1 MADNNGQQQ
10 NQQNQQNQKGG
21 GNNQK
26 GGGAS
31 SGITAGISLNPNDL
45 TPRTLSGMFSIAAVA
60 TGAIFA
66 IRWLHPVFSR
76 VVMGVPKEA
85 PRPAVQVQQNGGA
98 SSLNPGDVMNAAKA
112 LPEGPKKGLVIQT
125 FNTLDDATKQ
135 AVLSVIG
142 KTGD

>member
-10 NQQNQQNQKGG
+10 QQQQQQNQKG

-26 GGGAS
+26 GGGAQ

-45 TPRTLSGMFSIAAVA
+45 TPSTLSGMFSIAAVA

-85 PRPAVQVQQNGGA
+85 PRPVQY
-98 SSLNPGDVMNAAKA
+98 SSLNPGDVMNAARA
-112 LPEGPKKGLVIQT
+112 LPEGPKKGLIIQT

-135 AVLSVIG
+135 AVLGVIG

>member
-10 NQQNQQNQKGG
+10 QQQQQQQKGG

-26 GGGAS
+26 GGGAQ

-85 PRPAVQVQQNGGA
+85 PRPAVQQHGSA
-98 SSLNPGDVMNAAKA
+98 SSLNPGDVMNAARA

>member
-10 NQQNQQNQKGG
+10 QQQQNQQNQKG

-85 PRPAVQVQQNGGA
+85 PRPAVQQNGGA
-98 SSLNPGDVMNAAKA
+98 SALNPGDIMNAAKA

>member
-10 NQQNQQNQKGG
+10 QQQQQNQQKG

-26 GGGAS
+26 GGGAQ

-85 PRPAVQVQQNGGA
+85 PRPVQQNG
-98 SSLNPGDVMNAAKA
+98 LNPGDVMNAARA
-112 LPEGPKKGLVIQT
+112 LPEGPKKGLIIQT

-135 AVLSVIG
+135 AVLGVIG

>member
-10 NQQNQQNQKGG
+10 QQQQQNQKG

-26 GGGAS
+26 GGGAQ

-85 PRPAVQVQQNGGA
+85 PRPAGGA
-98 SSLNPGDVMNAAKA
+98 SPLNPGDVMNAAKA

>member
-10 NQQNQQNQKGG
+10 QQNQQNQKGG
-21 GNNQK
+21 NNQK
-26 GGGAS
+26 GGGAQ

-66 IRWLHPVFSR
+66 IRWLHPIFSK

-85 PRPAVQVQQNGGA
+85 PRPAGGA
-98 SSLNPGDVMNAAKA
+98 SSLNPGDVMNAARA